1 MTFIQF
7 FNIFLEANAGKR
19 QDYLTKIYGPKLEK
33 WLYEIMQTFQDR
45 KDIIYRIGITIDPN
59 NKQIFNFNTEIDEKQ
74 KKQTVEVVADL
85 IVQFVIEKVDPK
97 NGPYSE
103 WILKSLLTSLE
114 DKKEYEVDYKDFSNI
129 QEIFRWFSEDFYEV
143 TMNISYFIKYKKLLA
158 ENGEP
163 TDLNKVNGF
172 DALHYSLRIISDDI
186 SQEKDKEAMKSAEK
200 DAEKIYQSENYLILV
215 PQTQEASCAYGRGT
229 RWCTAATGSHNY
241 FNTYN
246 RQGPLYIIINKKTQD
261 KYQFHFQSQQ
271 YMDSDDYQLD
281 LEEFF
286 NDNKEVKKP
295 ILDLAFK
302 NKEFNF
308 IADVDTAYLINILDE
323 IPETERGKIIKENA
337 LVAVEYSKTDPKF
350 VNSVQDTF
358 IFDETN
364 TDVVRIHTHQDWSD
378 LAEDFIGNSRRREE
392 SDSAKAILDGE
403 YMVNCDGD
411 SSYDP
416 EYFDWLDNNSFIALQ
431 EYIADNYDAVVS
443 NINEAKDVI
452 EENNDENIK
461 DLLTHSMDDAYCSA
475 QESEY
480 YRIVIDAIEDS
491 LGSIHNWAENGGLI
505 FKWSHKAVYDILKEM
520 ETPVECKSFVSDL
533 ATHLSE
539 QNQLTV
545 PDFDRVYGSPT
556 KENQG
561 DIFNQRFI
569 NDIGR

>member
-19 QDYLTKIYGPKLEK
+19 QDYLTKIYGPKISK
-33 WLYEIMQTFQDR
+33 WLYEITQSLKEGDAVIHQIS
-45 KDIIYRIGITIDPN
+45 KNIDPDN
-59 NKQIFNFNTEIDEKQ
+59 DLSYNLSDEIDGKQ
-74 KKQTVEVVADL
+74 KKLEVVSDL
-85 IVQFVIEKVDPK
+85 IIRFVIEKVDPK

-103 WILKSLLTSLE
+103 WVLKSLLTAFE
-114 DKKEYEVDYKDFSNI
+114 DKGGYRDFVDVQELIRWFAEDYYKDT
-129 QEIFRWFSEDFYEV
+129 ED
-143 TMNISYFIKYKKLLA
+143 ISHFIKYKKLLA
-158 ENGEP
+158 ANGEP
-163 TDLNKVNGF
+163 TDLNKVDGF
-172 DALHYSLRIISDDI
+172 GALQHSLSMIADDI
-186 SQEKDKEAMKSAEK
+186 AQEEDKEAIKKAEK

-323 IPETERGKIIKENA
+323 LPEPERSKSVKENA
-337 LVAVEYSKTDPKF
+337 LVAVEYSKTNPKF

-392 SDSAKAILDGE
+392 SDIAKEILDGG
-403 YMVNCDGD
+403 YMVYCDGD

-475 QESEY
+475 QESAY